1 MQTPEGA
8 SALKETITT
17 VQPAEGGPQVRRHT
31 LQESAIL
38 ACAGGLLVCFFA
50 PWVTA
55 GFATTLSGASLARG
69 QGAWFYWL
77 IPILAVATLGSF
89 RRPHLRSWIATVTVI
104 VTWVVVQQAAFKLA
118 STG

>member
-1 MQTPEGA
+1 MQTPAGA
-8 SALKETITT
+8 CSTDETVTRT
-17 VQPAEGGPQVRRHT
+17 QPRESGLPVHRRT

-55 GFATTLSGASLARG
+55 GFDTTLSGASLARG
-69 QGAWFYWL
+69 QGTWFYWL
-77 IPILAVATLGSF
+77 IPILAVATVGSF

-104 VTWVVVQQAAFKLA
+104 VTWVVVQQADRK
-118 STG
+118 SVV